1 MTHRFHDDAPV
12 GRVALFPG
20 TFNPFT
26 LGHASVVERSLPL
39 FDRIVIAVGVNI
51 EKGMPPSIPAV
62 EAIRRVYAD
71 EPRVDVVAYGG
82 LTVDVAREAGARF
95 LLRGVRSVKD
105 FEYERT
111 LADANRGI
119 GGLETV
125 LVFSLPEYSW
135 LSSTVVRDLMAHG
148 RDVAQ
153 YLPEGYSL
161 DC

>member
-1 MTHRFHDDAPV
+1 M
-12 GRVALFPG
+12 
-20 TFNPFT
+20 
-26 LGHASVVERSLPL
+26 
-39 FDRIVIAVGVNI
+39 
-51 EKGMPPSIPAV
+51 

-82 LTVDVAREAGARF
+82 LTADVAREAGARF